1 MNYEVLFRVG
11 SSIGSFVERNPE
23 LSLIAILC
31 VSACIYR
38 FAMNTRIKV
47 NVNLDFPR
55 RKGGK
60 ESHRA

>member
-1 MNYEVLFRVG
+1 MNYEVMFRIG
-11 SSIGSFVERNPE
+11 SSTGSFVERNPE

-38 FAMNTRIKV
+38 FAMSIKIKA
-47 NVNLDFPR
+47 NMNLDISR

-60 ESHRA
+60 KSRRA